1 MEEKKYSIDID
12 GTTIDVLFSD
22 LAINANGS
30 VIVSVGKSKVLVTA
44 CMSNSDSNLPYFPLT
59 VDFEERFYSV
69 GLILGSRF
77 MRREGRPSL
86 NATLTSRMTDRTIR
100 PFFPNDF
107 KRETHVVVTCLSLGE
122 FDTDF
127 LSILG
132 ASIVLSVSDIP
143 FDGPVSPASIV
154 LENDSFTYQE
164 MKEDTTKFMV
174 CGTENGIT
182 MIEQEGMIDETQF
195 ASAIEKSQEIIQ
207 KLQKFQKEII
217 ADQAKKKISVAQ
229 TEIKEDIKNLFKK
242 EIEDKLANTI
252 GTDKSVYDVKEEW
265 ENLIKEKLDDASL
278 EQAKDYFEKEAETL
292 IHKNA
297 VLNNIRVDGRSL
309 DQVRVLKAKA
319 GGFSQNIHGTG
330 IFYRGET
337 HVFSAL
343 TLGGPGDALLL
354 NTPESPEKEQS
365 FMHHYNFPPF
375 AAGEPGRITGPN
387 RRMLGHGALAEKA
400 ISKVLPNKESFPYTI
415 RIVSDCLSS
424 NGSTSMA
431 SVCASSLS
439 LMDGG
444 VPIKEHVAG
453 IAMGVMMYENKY
465 VILTDIQGPED
476 HYGGMDLKVAGTKSK
491 ITAMQMDTKF
501 KSVPCD
507 VINEAVQKA
516 KSARLKIIETLDAEI
531 SEPRTE
537 VSKKAPHIVKMK
549 INPDLIGK
557 VIGSGG
563 ENIKKTQEISG
574 VDDINIKDDGFVFIS
589 GTSEQTMIAKKMI
602 DEITRE
608 FTEGETFEGTVT
620 SVKDFGAFVRFF
632 GEKEGLVH
640 ISELSPNRVDNIEK
654 IIKTG
659 DKIPVVIKA
668 VNKDGKISLSVKDRD
683 PKFFL

>member
-22 LAINANGS
+22 LATNANGS
-30 VIVSVGKSKVLVTA
+30 VIISAGETKILVTA
-44 CMSNSDSNLPYFPLT
+44 CMSNSDSHLPYFPLT
-59 VDFEERFYSV
+59 VDFEEKFYSV

-100 PFFPNDF
+100 PFFPDGF

-143 FDGPVSPASIV
+143 FDGPVSPVSLA
-154 LENDSFTYQE
+154 LENDSFTYQKI
-164 MKEDTTKFMV
+164 KEGATKFMI

-182 MIEQEGMIDETQF
+182 MIEQEGVIDETQF
-195 ASAIEKSQEIIQ
+195 TSCIEKSKEIIQ
-207 KLQKFQKEII
+207 KLQNFQKEII
-217 ADQAKKKISVAQ
+217 TDQGKKKISVDQ
-229 TEIKEDIKNLFKK
+229 TETKEEIKRLFEQ
-242 EIEDKLANTI
+242 EIEKKLAGVM

-265 ENLIKEKLDDASL
+265 ENLIKEKLDAVDL
-278 EQAKDYFEKEAETL
+278 DQAKDYFEQEAETL

-297 VLNNIRVDGRSL
+297 VLDGVRADGRSL
-309 DQVRVLKAKA
+309 EQIRSLKAKA
-319 GGFSQNIHGTG
+319 GGLSKSIHGTG
-330 IFYRGET
+330 VFYRGDT

-354 NTPESPEKEQS
+354 NTPESPEKEQY

-400 ISKVLPNKESFPYTI
+400 ISKILPNKETFPYTI
-415 RIVSDCLSS
+415 RIVSECFSS

-465 VILTDIQGPED
+465 TVLTDIQGPED
-476 HYGGMDLKVAGTKSK
+476 HYGGMDLKVAGTQDK

-501 KSVPCD
+501 KSVPYS
-507 VINEAVQKA
+507 VINEAVEKA
-516 KSARLKIIETLDAEI
+516 KIARVKIIETLNTEI
-531 SEPRTE
+531 SAPRTE
-537 VSKKAPHIVKMK
+537 MSKKAPNILKMK
-549 INPDLIGK
+549 INPSMIGK

-574 VDDINIKDDGFVFIS
+574 VSDINIEDDGSIFIA
-589 GTSEQTMIAKKMI
+589 GTSDQTVIAKKMI

-608 FTEGETFEGTVT
+608 FSEGETFEGTVT
-620 SVKDFGAFVRFF
+620 SIKDFGAFVKFF

-640 ISELSPNRVDNIEK
+640 ISELSPERVENIEK
-654 IIKTG
+654 ILKIG
-659 DKIPVVIKA
+659 DKVPVVIKA